1 MNARGR
7 AKRNVWKDTK
17 AVSPVIAVLIL
28 IIVAVVGAV
37 AVGLLQTGIKER
49 AEGQAEFGDVGT
61 HELKIIGG
69 PGVSMMMAGPVGPGE
84 SVTSDEAP
92 EGTFLHEFAKK
103 HPEIKVEFLREC
115 CGFAMY
121 ALPIE
126 ACDMG
131 IGRRFPTDPE
141 KAAYPELQF
150 KVVGKAPIAVIANLE
165 GPFGFTPEDVDGGKG
180 SNTINDTVTSPWDGN
195 LTDITDISNANASD
209 NKYVVTEAANN
220 GNCSEQVF
228 EFNLSEVDT
237 TKISK
242 LMVKWEGNATG
253 GTIDDKRLA
262 VWNDEKKKWENR
274 STFEISDTDKTITW
288 IFATSTDDAAKYIN
302 SSTNKLYVSVAA
314 RNETG
319 KLKLATD
326 LIEIDA
332 LFTGETTYKKLQ
344 DIFINQKPKVSGVPV
359 KPVVYAFDPS
369 HVTLSDWEGKA
380 TGQRPPGEVYGTS
393 IQGMFSLYLMEG
405 PSSTSW
411 ILGGAE
417 ENLELNKAIGDG
429 TGYKLANTQEEVVDY
444 VANNDDAV
452 GFVDYMYAWNYMEEN
467 PDEIVILGLD
477 DITEPDEDPEKIGTM
492 DTTNSFGGAGYVT
505 GFGGPMFT
513 PVMVFTYGEP
523 DPYEQAVIDSL
534 QMFEGVEVLTEHG
547 FLAGENIVVSATC
560 PFHTE

>member
-7 AKRNVWKDTK
+7 AGRNVWKDTK

-103 HPEIKVEFLREC
+103 NPNIKVEFLREC

-121 ALPIE
+121 ALPVE
-126 ACDMG
+126 ACDIG

-150 KVVGKAPIAVIANLE
+150 KVVGKAPIAVIVNEAGKFAE
-165 GPFGFTPEDVDGGKG
+165 GPEDLGSYKANYTVLKKIFIDKEKISVYATDEGVKDPLDLSDPINTNITVTLAGPFVVGTENITNATVQLTRGVEYEIYDLPGNDVNITIMKSGYNASDYTMTYRYYTGGEPEDVH
-180 SNTINDTVTSPWDGN
+180 
-195 LTDITDISNANASD
+195 
-209 NKYVVTEAANN
+209 
-220 GNCSEQVF
+220 
-228 EFNLSEVDT
+228 
-237 TKISK
+237 
-242 LMVKWEGNATG
+242 
-253 GTIDDKRLA
+253 
-262 VWNDEKKKWENR
+262 
-274 STFEISDTDKTITW
+274 
-288 IFATSTDDAAKYIN
+288 
-302 SSTNKLYVSVAA
+302 
-314 RNETG
+314 
-319 KLKLATD
+319 
-326 LIEIDA
+326 
-332 LFTGETTYKKLQ
+332 FT
-344 DIFINQKPKVSGVPV
+344 
-359 KPVVYAFDPS
+359 PVVYAFDPS
-369 HVTLSDWEGKA
+369 HQTLAEWEGKGA
-380 TGQRPPGEVYGTS
+380 GLRPPGEVYGTS
-393 IQGMFSLYLMEG
+393 IQGMFSLYLMQG

-417 ENLELNKAIGDG
+417 DNLELNEAIGDG
-429 TGYKLANTQEEVVDY
+429 TGYILVNSEEEVIDY
-444 VANNDDAV
+444 VANHEDAV
-452 GFVDYMYAWNYMEEN
+452 GFVDYMYAVNAQEEGV
-467 PDEIVILGLD
+467 PIKILGLD
-477 DITEPDEDPEKIGTM
+477 GITEVDEDPEKIGTA
-492 DTTNSFGGAGYVT
+492 DTTNSFGGEGYVT

>member
-7 AKRNVWKDTK
+7 AGRNVWKDTK

-49 AEGQAEFGDVGT
+49 AEGQAEFGDVGI

-69 PGVSMMMAGPVGPGE
+69 PGVAPMMAGPVGPGE

-126 ACDMG
+126 ACDIG

-150 KVVGKAPIAVIANLE
+150 KVVGKAPIAVIAKKDGPFACGVDGHDAYEADNSTLKKIFIDKDKVKVHEKHTE
-165 GPFGFTPEDVDGGKG
+165 GPTELNESGFDLTYHPILPG
-180 SNTINDTVTSPWDGN
+180 S
-195 LTDITDISNANASD
+195 
-209 NKYVVTEAANN
+209 E
-220 GNCSEQVF
+220 
-228 EFNLSEVDT
+228 
-237 TKISK
+237 
-242 LMVKWEGNATG
+242 
-253 GTIDDKRLA
+253 R
-262 VWNDEKKKWENR
+262 VWND
-274 STFEISDTDKTITW
+274 TISWNGTRGTNYNINYTTGH
-288 IFATSTDDAAKYIN
+288 INATSGNTL
-302 SSTNKLYVSVAA
+302 TNAYVLYC
-314 RNETG
+314 NET
-319 KLKLATD
+319 
-326 LIEIDA
+326 
-332 LFTGETTYKKLQ
+332 ETEKTLT
-344 DIFINQKPKVSGVPV
+344 
-359 KPVVYAFDPS
+359 PVVYAFDPS
-369 HVTLSDWEGKA
+369 HKTLAEWEGKGA
-380 TGQRPPGEVYGTS
+380 GLRPPGEVYGTS

-417 ENLELNKAIGDG
+417 ENLELNEAIGDG
-429 TGYKLANTQEEVVDY
+429 TGYILVNSEEEVIDF
-444 VANNDDAV
+444 VANNDTAV
-452 GFVDYMYAWNYMEEN
+452 GFVDYMYAVNYQEEN
-467 PDEIVILGLD
+467 PDKIVILGLD
-477 DITEPDEDPEKIGTM
+477 GITEVDEDPEDIGTE
-492 DTTNSFGGAGYVT
+492 DTTNSFGGEGYVT

>member
-69 PGVSMMMAGPVGPGE
+69 PGVAPMMAGPVEAGG

-150 KVVGKAPIAVIANLE
+150 KVVGKAPIAVIAKEDGAFACSVNGHDRYKTDNSTLKEIFIDKNPVNVTLVNESTE
-165 GPFGFTPEDVDGGKG
+165 GPTELNTSGFNLSNIPILPG
-180 SNTINDTVTSPWDGN
+180 SERVWNDTISWNGTRGTNYLINYTSGKIEATGTAGN
-195 LTDITDISNANASD
+195 LTNAYVYY
-209 NKYVVTEAANN
+209 KYCDGHVY
-220 GNCSEQVF
+220 
-228 EFNLSEVDT
+228 
-237 TKISK
+237 K
-242 LMVKWEGNATG
+242 
-253 GTIDDKRLA
+253 
-262 VWNDEKKKWENR
+262 
-274 STFEISDTDKTITW
+274 
-288 IFATSTDDAAKYIN
+288 
-302 SSTNKLYVSVAA
+302 
-314 RNETG
+314 
-319 KLKLATD
+319 
-326 LIEIDA
+326 A
-332 LFTGETTYKKLQ
+332 L
-344 DIFINQKPKVSGVPV
+344 D
-359 KPVVYAFDPS
+359 PVVYAFDPS
-369 HVTLSDWEGKA
+369 HKTLGEWEGKGA
-380 TGQRPPGEVYGTS
+380 ELRPPGEVYGTS
-393 IQGMFSLYLMEG
+393 IQGMFSLYLMQG
-405 PSSTSW
+405 PSSTAW

-417 ENLELNKAIGDG
+417 DNLVLNEAIGDG
-429 TGYKLANTQEEVVDY
+429 TGYTLANTQEEVVEY
-444 VANNDDAV
+444 VANHQDAV
-452 GFVDYMYAWNYMEEN
+452 GFVDYMYAWNYIEEN
-467 PDEIVILGLD
+467 PGRIVILGLD
-477 DITEPDEDPEKIGTM
+477 GITEPNQDPEEIGTA
-492 DTTNSFGGAGYVT
+492 DTTNSFGGEGYVT

>member
-69 PGVSMMMAGPVGPGE
+69 PGVSMMMAGPVEAGG

-121 ALPIE
+121 ALPVE

-150 KVVGKAPIAVIANLE
+150 TVVGKAPIAVITNAAS
-165 GPFGFTPEDVDGGKG
+165 P
-180 SNTINDTVTSPWDGN
+180 NTTWVNTSTNMTNSTALQWAYN
-195 LTDITDISNANASD
+195 HTNASKD
-209 NKYVVTEAANN
+209 
-220 GNCSEQVF
+220 
-228 EFNLSEVDT
+228 
-237 TKISK
+237 
-242 LMVKWEGNATG
+242 
-253 GTIDDKRLA
+253 
-262 VWNDEKKKWENR
+262 
-274 STFEISDTDKTITW
+274 
-288 IFATSTDDAAKYIN
+288 YIG
-302 SSTNKLYVSVAA
+302 A
-314 RNETG
+314 
-319 KLKLATD
+319 
-326 LIEIDA
+326 
-332 LFTGETTYKKLQ
+332 
-344 DIFINQKPKVSGVPV
+344 
-359 KPVVYAFDPS
+359 YAFDPE
-369 HVTLSDWEGKA
+369 HRTLGEWEGGA
-380 TGQRPPGEVYGTS
+380 GQAPPGEVYGTS
-393 IQGMFSLYLMEG
+393 IQGMFSLYLKQG
-405 PSSTSW
+405 PSSTAW
-411 ILGGAE
+411 ILGGAKDNLWLND
-417 ENLELNKAIGDG
+417 ENIMVNASNYTLV
-429 TGYKLANTQEEVVDY
+429 NTQEEMIEF
-444 VANNDDAV
+444 VATHPKSL

-467 PDEIVILGLD
+467 PGKIMILGLD
-477 DITEPDEDPEKIGTM
+477 GETEFNKDPEKIGTA
-492 DTTNSFGGAGYVT
+492 DTTNSFGGEGYVT

-523 DPYEQAVIDSL
+523 DPYEKAVIDSL

>member
-37 AVGLLQTGIKER
+37 AVGLLQTQIKER

-69 PGVSMMMAGPVGPGE
+69 PGVSMMMAGPVEAGG

-150 KVVGKAPIAVIANLE
+150 KVVGKAPIAVITRA
-165 GPFGFTPEDVDGGKG
+165 
-180 SNTINDTVTSPWDGN
+180 SNPIRKVGTITVTTAANMTNYTALRWAYSH
-195 LTDITDISNANASD
+195 INASAD
-209 NKYVVTEAANN
+209 N
-220 GNCSEQVF
+220 
-228 EFNLSEVDT
+228 
-237 TKISK
+237 
-242 LMVKWEGNATG
+242 
-253 GTIDDKRLA
+253 
-262 VWNDEKKKWENR
+262 
-274 STFEISDTDKTITW
+274 IT
-288 IFATSTDDAAKYIN
+288 A
-302 SSTNKLYVSVAA
+302 
-314 RNETG
+314 
-319 KLKLATD
+319 
-326 LIEIDA
+326 
-332 LFTGETTYKKLQ
+332 
-344 DIFINQKPKVSGVPV
+344 
-359 KPVVYAFDPS
+359 YAFDPS
-369 HVTLSDWEGKA
+369 HKTLSEWEGGA
-380 TGQRPPGEVYGTS
+380 GQAPPGEVYGTS
-393 IQGMFSLYLMEG
+393 IQGMFSLYLKRG
-405 PSSTSW
+405 PSADAW

-417 ENLELNKAIGDG
+417 DNLWLNDEIMADSSNY
-429 TGYKLANTQEEVVDY
+429 TLVNSQEEMIEH
-444 VANNDDAV
+444 VATTNCSL
-452 GFVDYMYAWNYMEEN
+452 GFVDYMYAVNAMEEGK
-467 PDEIVILGLD
+467 DIIILGLD
-477 DITEPDEDPEKIGTM
+477 NKTYGIDGKEPDDSPEGIGTA
-492 DTTNSFGGAGYVT
+492 DTTNSFGGEGYVT